1 MSGHQT
7 PSDGNRPSLDLH
19 GVAPLRVEAHLEQ
32 FIHRARVGR
41 HRQVEIVTGRGA
53 SNRSGLPVLRKQ
65 VEKWLQN
72 NKERIGFVQKQVTNQ
87 GGALLVDLQ
96 LPH

>member
-1 MSGHQT
+1 MSGHHT
-7 PSDGNRPSLDLH
+7 PSDENRPSLDLH
-19 GVAPLRVEAHLEQ
+19 GVAPPRVEAHLEQ

-87 GGALLVDLQ
+87 GGALLVDLRP
-96 LPH
+96 PH